1 MRYSEYVE
9 KRDRGYQGFPIQY
22 YHIERNHP
30 RYIMETHWHNEL
42 EIIRILSGSLE
53 LFINNEKHTL
63 CEGEIIFVGC
73 GCLHRGIPH
82 DCIYECVVFDVNM
95 LCRQS
100 SDAAEKFILPIAKKQ
115 YGINCRLSKS
125 DTRLYCDAIAL
136 FDFLKDPKNTHELYV
151 YSTLFSVFAELYAN
165 GYVSDSAR
173 PKLSSQE
180 KRISKLIDWIDENCS
195 ERITLDD
202 LSRISGISKKY
213 LCTIF
218 KKYTSK
224 TPINYINEIRI
235 ENACYEMTVN
245 GKSVTEAA
253 YGNGFDDLSYF
264 SKLFKEH
271 KGVSPGKYRKE
282 YIK

>member
-22 YHIERNHP
+22 YHIDQDHP
-30 RYIMETHWHNEL
+30 RYVMETHWHNEL
-42 EIIRILSGSLE
+42 EIIRILSGSFE
-53 LFINNEKHTL
+53 LFINNERHVLYKNDVA
-63 CEGEIIFVGC
+63 FVSC
-73 GCLHRGIPH
+73 GALHRGIP
-82 DCIYECVVFDVNM
+82 CECVYECIVFDVNM

-115 YGINCRLSKS
+115 IGINCLLKES
-125 DTRLYCDAIAL
+125 DDRLYCDLCAL
-136 FDFLKDPKNTHELYV
+136 FDLLRESKDLHELYV
-151 YSTLFSVFAELYAN
+151 YSLLFSVFGELYSCK
-165 GYVSDSAR
+165 YVSPAAR
-173 PKLSSQE
+173 PKLSNQE

-282 YIK
+282 RLK